1 MKFIYTLIFT
11 IILNPAF
18 SQHTTST
25 IVYFEFDR
33 PEPDAIA
40 VKLLNDFLD
49 KTLKL
54 RITAVSIE
62 GHTDKQ
68 GSTAYNESLSKART
82 AAVHKL
88 VAARLLPQIRIT
100 TGYKGEEKLI
110 TEQEDQQAINRRVTV
125 TVRYADEP
133 VKPATKLE
141 PFFEDVEVQRFPV
154 NLDDT
159 VFIKARGGAT
169 ITIVP
174 GSIQQ
179 SNGTLAKG
187 SAEILIKEYF
197 QPGDI
202 ILSGL
207 NSVSGQGL
215 LQTSGMLRM
224 VVVQGTDTLA
234 TKTKKPV
241 EIKLPAATGT
251 YGNMNVYTMNR
262 PGTGNQWDKT
272 GDAFIRYTGAWLWP
286 VKLGHLENLV
296 VPEIKFE
303 NWKVGHRYTD
313 VYNAHQSNWYFF
325 DVPFG
330 NRSTIDQVINVIEK
344 VDSVTLRSTVKASY
358 RKKGVRKYGTRYF
371 DTSFLVKYRISQ
383 YVALSGNIN
392 WINCDRFINR
402 SNVTDLY
409 VSTPGFEGA
418 NIVIYFKSLN
428 AFMQASPGADGLYKA
443 EKVPPGE
450 KILVFAFGKK
460 DGAYY
465 YSKKAFT
472 TERNLAADLQLQQ
485 VPEKEFRESLK
496 VM

>member
-1 MKFIYTLIFT
+1 
-11 IILNPAF
+11 
-18 SQHTTST
+18 
-25 IVYFEFDR
+25 
-33 PEPDAIA
+33 
-40 VKLLNDFLD
+40 
-49 KTLKL
+49 
-54 RITAVSIE
+54 
-62 GHTDKQ
+62 
-68 GSTAYNESLSKART
+68 
-82 AAVHKL
+82 
-88 VAARLLPQIRIT
+88 
-100 TGYKGEEKLI
+100 
-110 TEQEDQQAINRRVTV
+110 
-125 TVRYADEP
+125 
-133 VKPATKLE
+133 
-141 PFFEDVEVQRFPV
+141 VEVQRFPV

-174 GSIQQ
+174 GSIQH
-179 SNGTLAKG
+179 SNGAQAKG

-443 EKVPPGE
+443 DKVPPGE